1 MLPFSQ
7 KVRIYM
13 ASLPNS
19 VMLALRFVFVALC
32 VAAPGQLVG
41 AADED
46 PLQDFCVAKNDD
58 DDGGYAAITINGR
71 ICKPADKVTA
81 DDFTST
87 VLRSSSTHLSGT
99 QAIVTLASVDNF
111 PGLNTLGLSIARID
125 FPPKGLNPPHVHPRA
140 TEVLLLAQGTLTV
153 GFISTNNNTLFQAT
167 LYPGDLFV
175 FPRGLPHFQIN
186 PDEKTPALAISAL
199 NSQNPGVS
207 QLAAALF
214 ATNPPVPS
222 IVLQNTFGIEQA
234 EVEALIASVEATTVA

>member
-1 MLPFSQ
+1 
-7 KVRIYM
+7 M

-19 VMLALRFVFVALC
+19 VLLALRLLFVALC
-32 VAAPGQLVG
+32 VTAPGQLAG

-46 PLQDFCVAKNDD
+46 PLQDFCVANDD
-58 DDGGYAAITINGR
+58 DDGYTAITINGR
-71 ICKPADKVTA
+71 TCKPAYKVTA
-81 DDFTST
+81 EDFTST
-87 VLRSSSTHLSGT
+87 VLRSSAADPRPNNGV

-153 GFISTNNNTLFQAT
+153 GFISTNNTLFQAT
-167 LYPGDLFV
+167 LYAGDLFV

-186 PDEKTPALAISAL
+186 PDEKIEALAISAL

-214 ATNPPVPS
+214 AAEPPLPG
-222 IVLQNTFGIEQA
+222 IVLQNTFGIEQS
-234 EVEALIASVEATTVA
+234 EVDALTASVEATVA